1 MYLNCHTF
9 YSLKYGTLSPQQ
21 LVSEA
26 LDKGAEALA
35 LTDINNTSAAFEF
48 YRECQ
53 KHGIKALIGIE
64 FRNENELAYIGIAK
78 NNQGVYE
85 LNNHFSFHQH
95 HKHSFSLSA
104 PEFNNAY
111 IIY

>member
-53 KHGIKALIGIE
+53 KH
-64 FRNENELAYIGIAK
+64 Y
-78 NNQGVYE
+78 
-85 LNNHFSFHQH
+85 
-95 HKHSFSLSA
+95 
-104 PEFNNAY
+104 
-111 IIY
+111 